1 MAGMPLVPPGALG
14 ATQTTDKDDKAD
26 TKRVSVAPVRNG
38 APVQGR
44 LTAPPEVSPVTTKVD
59 GKPVV
64 TRRIVGPTDAASAE
78 TKSGS

>member
-14 ATQTTDKDDKAD
+14 AAGTADKDDKAD
-26 TKRVSVAPVRNG
+26 TKRISIAPLRNG

-44 LTAPPEVSPVTTKVD
+44 LSAPPEVLPATKVD

-64 TRRIVGPTDAASAE
+64 TRRIVGPADAQSAE